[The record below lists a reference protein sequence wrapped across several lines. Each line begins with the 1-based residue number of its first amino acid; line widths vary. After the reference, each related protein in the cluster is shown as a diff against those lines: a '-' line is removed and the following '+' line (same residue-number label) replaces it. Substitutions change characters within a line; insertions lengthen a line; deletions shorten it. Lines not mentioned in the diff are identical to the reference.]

1 MGNQQS
7 SNLPVY
13 YNADPTNEATFHAL
27 SKYIDLA
34 SSQLGSKI
42 VATSDEFFAPAKNLL
57 KPTAPIKDS
66 ERTTDHGA
74 WYDGW
79 ETRRHNPKHDWVI
92 IKLAFPGIIA
102 GFDIDTAHFT
112 GNHAPVASVDACF
125 VDDTTAKSPDYQWE
139 ELLPKVEL
147 GPSSRHLLA
156 LWNPP
161 TTPVNYVRLNIYPD
175 GGVARFRVY
184 GTVKP
189 NWSQQASASQLDLAS
204 VGNGGR
210 AVACSNQYF
219 STMSNLLLPG
229 RGATM
234 KDGWETKR
242 SRKPN
247 HSDWVTVK
255 LGATGYLDQA
265 EIDTYQFKGNYP
277 QAASLQACYSLLDNP
292 DEDTDCFWF
301 QVLSKSPLEAH
312 QLHYFNLDLADQ
324 PFTHVRLNIYPDG
337 GIKRLRIRGRRCT
350 EEEIKNRKAAP
361 TGASNAMAVE
371 SSVSA
376 VKEATIESTTMVE
389 TITTASISSRAS
401 TPMATVLVNGQ
412 AAVKN
417 ARVRDDDDADALRA
431 ESSAMTAT
439 PKRSR
444 KTKSRQPSVSK
455 GAAL

>member
-57 KPTAPIKDS
+57 KPTAPIKDT

-74 WYDGW
+74 
-79 ETRRHNPKHDWVI
+79 WVI

-125 VDDTTAKSPDYQWE
+125 VDDTTVKSPDCPWE
-139 ELLPKVEL
+139 ELLPKVDL

-161 TTPVNYVRLNIYPD
+161 AKPVNYVRLNIYPD
-175 GGVARFRVY
+175 GGVARFKVY

-189 NWSQQASASQLDLAS
+189 DWSRKTTADQLDLAS

-229 RGATM
+229 RGTTM
-234 KDGWETKR
+234 KDGWETRR

-292 DEDTDCFWF
+292 DEDSDCFWF

-312 QLHYFNLDLADQ
+312 QLHYFNLDLADE

-337 GIKRLRIRGRRCT
+337 GIKRLRIKGRRCT
-350 EEEIKNRKAAP
+350 EEEIKNRKA
-361 TGASNAMAVE
+361 GAIGGSNAMTVE
-371 SSVSA
+371 LSGAA
-376 VKEATIESTTMVE
+376 VKEAVVESTTVVG
-389 TITTASISSRAS
+389 TITTASISPRAS
-401 TPMATVLVNGQ
+401 TPVAVVPPVNGQ
-412 AAVKN
+412 VAAKN
-417 ARVRDDDDADALRA
+417 ARARDDDDADALRA
-431 ESSAMTAT
+431 ESSAMTGT

-444 KTKSRQPSVSK
+444 KSKSRQPSVSK
-455 GAAL
+455 GSAL